1 MSYKNYYRYR
11 KMMANGGPT
20 DPPTKI
26 DSVNVRNS
34 SLEFEKAI
42 NNLGYEKSPEQNMLD
57 EYLSYED
64 GKIIPNFYLGNINK
78 KETPK
83 GYTSYHLP
91 PNTYKMGSAARRDRD
106 RKIGEGYKYLEQISP
121 TKYIAS
127 ELISPEGY
135 NTDLP
140 TFELDS
146 RIEPQGSVYY
156 EEAEDAV
163 MFPYY
168 DPLAVTPWQDLT
180 PEEQVERRNKY
191 GDTGTPYDP
200 AIPKP
205 FIEKIPE
212 RSASSLEREVKR
224 DELTQEMKDAGFTG
238 YSAREVLK
246 PGSDAAKAWGAF
258 QNKESASDV
267 DYKRYGKDKKPIT
280 DIPENGQIFVTSK
293 DDPLYKEYD
302 QRRKLYKESEKGW
315 NLERDKLYKEATKRW
330 DSFIEGAEDFLKLI
344 KDEKAD
350 FNSEEDYQKLLKEQ
364 EDKIIETKRKKEE
377 ELKRIKE
384 EDYLSEMKSKRLDF
398 KTELNEL
405 ENYGGGYV
413 NEIIDYSTGTEIN
426 ENKLDY
432 LKDLNKSKYRPVLM
446 YGPAESGYTV
456 GWDKPKLRVTYRD
469 PSEFPKT
476 QLNEFIKSDD
486 KQDWEKVKKLLNIP
500 ENDASDNYN
509 PKIDGPFPSR
519 TKKEPTYPKSA
530 PEGYTLIKGYKAG
543 DGKWYG
549 NKHINA
555 EGDEKAAGPT
565 KEEGAL
571 MGVSG
576 LSNFLPKKQYGG
588 PISPIST
595 ETLPLINEVTKNL
608 AKSEENKQFLIS
620 MANSPLFGERY
631 KRMSGNPNLTDKEIE
646 SYRQDIINNLNTAR
660 PIHQRSEVLKQK
672 GASGYYRPRTK
683 EAVIALNPK
692 DSTQAFLKKKE
703 EQYNKWFPKQS
714 HSINLSYGY
723 DFNPSIDLHERSHS
737 STIGDLDLRKKDEPI
752 ARFAKGEDAHIGNY
766 AEGTFLETPYQK
778 LFPTLNTKQEKYL
791 TEPTEQ
797 KARKDALAK
806 HAQERGI
813 YDPVNETFN
822 ETHYEK
828 LMDDYYRVGG
838 KKDREAV
845 ENIFNKDPYIYHQ
858 LDDTLKNYNKEN
870 VINMFN
876 DFVQNEN
883 QEQELPMAAYGGPI
897 AKYYHGGSPHDP
909 PIEDMYSMSKKAK
922 SKSKTSN
929 ELPEYNTATSL
940 GMPSK
945 WAMSQKILT
954 EKDLPE
960 YDKLSLKKQYIAPNE
975 SQRAINLATKKT
987 AQQVAD
993 DAYRANK
1000 GTVTGELENIGTRL
1014 ATVGSGIAKT
1024 GSDIFLRF
1032 PQTLMN
1038 FAGIDTKGTIAD
1050 MWATN
1055 IEQNHNQNLFTGN
1068 LYPSHIQQGLQ
1079 PAVDNTLHGL
1089 SFVTGGELG
1098 LGTKAVRAGMSPTAK
1113 LSMDASKGWGAFNT
1127 RAGGRALSPNN
1138 PIIGKESKFDKDG
1151 NVIKSNLFGDDW
1163 KKLLNKKN
1171 RGTTFNAERF
1181 LHQNEDFAKYVDE
1194 STINNFLAGVQ
1205 ESKIPHPVPKKLPG
1219 KSFKS
1224 EIDWAKWNKE
1234 IPNNKPLMKEYHAI
1248 EQSTKADGTWMKN
1261 VNGTEFKGT
1270 PEQFVQ
1276 QQSKNFKKA
1285 FPNILKDY
1293 PTAPINILTHHS
1305 PNKFNAFDEAKKL
1318 SGVGKA
1324 KYGEGI
1330 YTVPK
1335 TYYDDFMTQDLK
1347 ELASGKKPVYVG
1359 YGKNR
1364 YDLYANDIG
1373 VKQFPVRKP
1382 GGISTHPLPAYK
1394 TRPHTALVPYN
1405 NQLKSATGNNGMF
1418 DMSNSNIYKS
1428 LAPIIGAGALGA
1440 GYSEKEKP
1448 KKVLGGPI
1456 ETPWF
1461 MPDVYANGGTV
1472 DGDPPLTWKN
1482 NKDYIQGIGDWGIAS
1497 DVPITNRQS
1506 DDIKRKLR
1514 TGKYGYDPST
1524 GTLNILNEND
1534 WGTISEE
1541 DAPYVNQTIAHANR
1555 TPEEQQAFE
1564 KAKQENEYKKFKSG
1578 KQRVKIDQFT
1588 EGFKGKKVGDV
1599 AHLTDDEYNN
1609 YLNQWDKN
1617 SYDQIS
1623 KGMLWNTPGMVA
1635 TAGLLPNVGVLP
1647 GVIPGVA
1654 AGTNEFYQGNPGRG
1668 SLYTGLSLL
1677 PGIPPAY
1684 RGIKKGVSTTT
1695 TPLKKPITKYDPSGG
1710 FRRDDLAIG
1719 ESMGYVSP
1727 NYPQHYP
1734 TTKIGD
1740 MDVIVG
1746 GQKKII
1752 PKTSGEI
1759 IINKKLKGSPDV
1771 KSTLDHEYDHLASPM
1786 FRSISGKSLVGD
1798 VAEKNYPT
1806 LNIIPTI
1813 PNKSV
1818 ITQGLKDEVIA
1829 PFKNLYT
1836 GIKDGFKSLKL
1847 KPNAEDLKTSPFPG
1861 RDKKIAKQGFNEI
1874 NVPQKLKPETTKQ
1887 SRDKIKNWL
1896 DTDEYVKRR
1905 QKSTGETVEEIK
1917 KDVEIVKKE
1926 LDESNV
1932 YYDEI
1937 KSGDF
1942 ATSEREFLQYL
1953 QKTEEQQVRFNQT
1966 NKDIWDKLKI
1976 KPRKLTEKEVKNAFD
1991 DIKSYNFESDNVD
2004 LMNAYAKKLLKRKAK
2019 NKSVSFKTPPVEQI
2033 KKYPKLYDKYIKEY
2047 TKKLNQAWT
2056 VTGAVATGAAA
2067 GLPEKA
2073 LGGAVGD
2080 LPVSQYKNKG
2090 SMNYNKRLPKKYAGG
2105 MIDENQ
2111 MDTMNKYEF
2120 GFFGYG
2126 GYPYPAKKNDLL
2138 QKWYPGNERYSKEGH
2153 KRTLQDFRKH
2163 RRTIRD
2169 WKYDPLD
2176 REQYNDGSYETKDQ
2190 FNKSKKNSL
2199 FWTNQEI
2206 KNQKES
2212 YKAYNKAA
2220 KDSEK
2225 EMEIYKGILGN
2236 EFYNYFP
2243 DKPRLLHSMK
2253 KHTNN
2258 KYTKHPAQMAYGGAP
2273 EYEAEGGEVI
2283 VGGTP
2288 KVYNGGNLK
2297 QISEDSFKIEGNSHE
2312 NGGVA
2317 MSGGDYV
2324 YSDRIALDNNILSQ
2338 LDL

>member
-20 DPPTKI
+20 DPPNKT

-42 NNLGYEKSPEQNMLD
+42 KNLGYEQDPNWLSSLD

-64 GKIIPNFYLGNINK
+64 GKIIPNFYLGRINK

-83 GYTSYHLP
+83 GYTSYPLP
-91 PNTYKMGSAARRDRD
+91 PNTYKMGSAERRDGEGE
-106 RKIGEGYKYLEQISP
+106 IGEGYKYLEQISP

-127 ELISPEGY
+127 ELISPDGY

-146 RIEPQGSVYY
+146 RIEPQGVRYY
-156 EEAEDAV
+156 EELNDKV
-163 MFPYY
+163 KFPYY

-180 PEEQVERRNKY
+180 PEEQVERRDKY

-200 AIPKP
+200 AIPK
-205 FIEKIPE
+205 
-212 RSASSLEREVKR
+212 RSALSLAREVKR
-224 DELTQEMKDAGFTG
+224 DALTQEMKDAGFTG

-246 PGSDAAKAWGAF
+246 PGSDAAKAWEAF
-258 QNKESASDV
+258 QNKDSNSSTSADNAYLHES
-267 DYKRYGKDKKPIT
+267 
-280 DIPENGQIFVTSK
+280 
-293 DDPLYKEYD
+293 L
-302 QRRKLYKESEKGW
+302 KLSEKDANQEFHTDEEGTW
-315 NLERDKLYKEATKRW
+315 GNLEDIWNFRRVEKPVTEKPVTEKPAPV
-330 DSFIEGAEDFLKLI
+330 IE
-344 KDEKAD
+344 
-350 FNSEEDYQKLLKEQ
+350 
-364 EDKIIETKRKKEE
+364 
-377 ELKRIKE
+377 
-384 EDYLSEMKSKRLDF
+384 
-398 KTELNEL
+398 
-405 ENYGGGYV
+405 
-413 NEIIDYSTGTEIN
+413 
-426 ENKLDY
+426 
-432 LKDLNKSKYRPVLM
+432 
-446 YGPAESGYTV
+446 
-456 GWDKPKLRVTYRD
+456 KPK
-469 PSEFPKT
+469 
-476 QLNEFIKSDD
+476 
-486 KQDWEKVKKLLNIP
+486 
-500 ENDASDNYN
+500 
-509 PKIDGPFPSR
+509 
-519 TKKEPTYPKSA
+519 YPKSA
-530 PEGYTLIKGYKAG
+530 PEGYSLVKGYKAG
-543 DGKWYG
+543 DSKWYG
-549 NKHINA
+549 NKYVNID
-555 EGDEKAAGPT
+555 GDEILAGPT

-571 MGVSG
+571 MRVPG

-631 KRMSGNPNLTDKEIE
+631 KRMSGNPDLTDKEIE

-660 PIHQRSEVLKQK
+660 PIHQRSEVLEQK

-692 DSTQAFLKKKE
+692 DSTQEFLKKKE

-714 HSINLSYGY
+714 HSMNLSYGY

-737 STIGDLDLRKKDEPI
+737 STIGDLDLRKKDGPI

-797 KARKDALAK
+797 KSRKDVLAK
-806 HAQERGI
+806 YAQERGI

-828 LMDDYYRVGG
+828 LIDDYYRVGG
-838 KKDREAV
+838 KKDREKV

-883 QEQELPMAAYGGPI
+883 QEQELPMAAY
-897 AKYYHGGSPHDP
+897 
-909 PIEDMYSMSKKAK
+909 
-922 SKSKTSN
+922 
-929 ELPEYNTATSL
+929 
-940 GMPSK
+940 
-945 WAMSQKILT
+945 
-954 EKDLPE
+954 
-960 YDKLSLKKQYIAPNE
+960 
-975 SQRAINLATKKT
+975 
-987 AQQVAD
+987 
-993 DAYRANK
+993 
-1000 GTVTGELENIGTRL
+1000 
-1014 ATVGSGIAKT
+1014 
-1024 GSDIFLRF
+1024 
-1032 PQTLMN
+1032 
-1038 FAGIDTKGTIAD
+1038 
-1050 MWATN
+1050 
-1055 IEQNHNQNLFTGN
+1055 
-1068 LYPSHIQQGLQ
+1068 
-1079 PAVDNTLHGL
+1079 
-1089 SFVTGGELG
+1089 
-1098 LGTKAVRAGMSPTAK
+1098 
-1113 LSMDASKGWGAFNT
+1113 
-1127 RAGGRALSPNN
+1127 
-1138 PIIGKESKFDKDG
+1138 
-1151 NVIKSNLFGDDW
+1151 
-1163 KKLLNKKN
+1163 
-1171 RGTTFNAERF
+1171 
-1181 LHQNEDFAKYVDE
+1181 
-1194 STINNFLAGVQ
+1194 
-1205 ESKIPHPVPKKLPG
+1205 
-1219 KSFKS
+1219 
-1224 EIDWAKWNKE
+1224 
-1234 IPNNKPLMKEYHAI
+1234 
-1248 EQSTKADGTWMKN
+1248 
-1261 VNGTEFKGT
+1261 
-1270 PEQFVQ
+1270 
-1276 QQSKNFKKA
+1276 
-1285 FPNILKDY
+1285 
-1293 PTAPINILTHHS
+1293 
-1305 PNKFNAFDEAKKL
+1305 
-1318 SGVGKA
+1318 
-1324 KYGEGI
+1324 
-1330 YTVPK
+1330 
-1335 TYYDDFMTQDLK
+1335 
-1347 ELASGKKPVYVG
+1347 
-1359 YGKNR
+1359 
-1364 YDLYANDIG
+1364 
-1373 VKQFPVRKP
+1373 
-1382 GGISTHPLPAYK
+1382 
-1394 TRPHTALVPYN
+1394 
-1405 NQLKSATGNNGMF
+1405 
-1418 DMSNSNIYKS
+1418 
-1428 LAPIIGAGALGA
+1428 
-1440 GYSEKEKP
+1440 
-1448 KKVLGGPI
+1448 GGPI

-1534 WGTISEE
+1534 WGTISAE
-1541 DAPYVNQTIAHANR
+1541 DAPYVNQAIAHANR

-1588 EGFKGKKVGDV
+1588 EGFKGKKIGDV

-1654 AGTNEFYQGNPGRG
+1654 AGANEFYQGNPGKG
-1668 SLYTGLSLL
+1668 ALYTGLSLL
-1677 PGIPPAY
+1677 PGIPSAY
-1684 RGIKKGVSTTT
+1684 QGIKKGVSTTT
-1695 TPLKKPITKYDPSGG
+1695 TPLGKNLIATDFPANRFARKHLTSSKTDPFLNLLSQRHPDITNLVRNKDGFSLMRQNPKDKSYYFNAYMTNPRDAGKTFKYFESKLPPGALVKNPSTGTLSDDSFGFILNRTKNKNYTPEITGESVYLNPYAGKSMGEVSGIRSSGNVTKIDGNSVMTFPNKKDALKHAEGINAKIDKANFNTKKVSAEVVPVPGSVNEYAIKVPNIGIRNTPKPTSKGVPAVNTKVPPKGDEPYLGSTQSNLTKEESIINSFSTVKKPITKYDSAGNIV
-1710 FRRDDLAIG
+1710 R
-1719 ESMGYVSP
+1719 ESKI
-1727 NYPQHYP
+1727 PQP
-1734 TTKIGD
+1734 
-1740 MDVIVG
+1740 VL
-1746 GQKKII
+1746 
-1752 PKTSGEI
+1752 
-1759 IINKKLKGSPDV
+1759 KKLPW
-1771 KSTLDHEYDHLASPM
+1771 
-1786 FRSISGKSLVGD
+1786 
-1798 VAEKNYPT
+1798 EKWNPET
-1806 LNIIPTI
+1806 IKDKAIMDELLELEKTTDI
-1813 PNKSV
+1813 PNFNLPQESSKLISPKSV
-1818 ITQGLKDEVIA
+1818 IKEFADKNNISFQDAAAMQYLMGKTKA
-1829 PFKNLYT
+1829 FKEFAKE
-1836 GIKDGFKSLKL
+1836 GIHSAFHGASKGDLTK
-1847 KPNAEDLKTSPFPG
+1847 LKTSKSANRRLLG
-1861 RDKKIAKQGFNEI
+1861 DGLYQTNSLKEAKDVAKKGEIYHLGQPKKNVLDINELPISNQQANADIAKYTSGSLPKNNKAAGRRYKTSKPIEIGDTRKVRSKDYFNKVTEKDI
-1874 NVPQKLKPETTKQ
+1874 QEGLSRYGSKETIPSWMKNNKGEVYPSFYLDSPYGSKWTKTTGH
-1887 SRDKIKNWL
+1887 DIKNL
-1896 DTDEYVKRR
+1896 L
-1905 QKSTGETVEEIK
+1905 G
-1917 KDVEIVKKE
+1917 
-1926 LDESNV
+1926 
-1932 YYDEI
+1932 
-1937 KSGDF
+1937 
-1942 ATSEREFLQYL
+1942 
-1953 QKTEEQQVRFNQT
+1953 
-1966 NKDIWDKLKI
+1966 NKGTFDINI
-1976 KPRKLTEKEVKNAFD
+1976 N
-1991 DIKSYNFESDNVD
+1991 DI
-2004 LMNAYAKKLLKRKAK
+2004 
-2019 NKSVSFKTPPVEQI
+2019 
-2033 KKYPKLYDKYIKEY
+2033 
-2047 TKKLNQAWT
+2047 NQALLPIM
-2056 VTGAVATGAAA
+2056 GAGALGA

-2080 LPVSQYKNKG
+2080 PPVSQYKNKG
-2090 SMNYNKRLPKKYAGG
+2090 NMNYNKRLPKKYAGG

-2190 FNKSKKNSL
+2190 FNKSKKNNL

-2324 YSDRIALDNNILSQ
+2324 YSDRIALDDNILSQ